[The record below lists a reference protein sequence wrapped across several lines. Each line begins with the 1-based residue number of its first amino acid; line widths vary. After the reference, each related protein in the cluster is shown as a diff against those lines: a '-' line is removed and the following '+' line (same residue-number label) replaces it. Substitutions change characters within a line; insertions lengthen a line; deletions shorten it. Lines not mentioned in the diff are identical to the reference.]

1 MGITNPYWRGEQT
14 FGWGVYWGIIFPG
27 RGMRKFSA
35 SGGGGTT
42 PNFPVGKIIW
52 VEFEKHGLYTL
63 LQGLRISSKICL
75 LY

>member
-1 MGITNPYWRGEQT
+1 MGITNLYWRGEQT

-35 SGGGGTT
+35 SGGGGGTT

-52 VEFEKHGLYTL
+52 V
-63 LQGLRISSKICL
+63 
-75 LY
+75 